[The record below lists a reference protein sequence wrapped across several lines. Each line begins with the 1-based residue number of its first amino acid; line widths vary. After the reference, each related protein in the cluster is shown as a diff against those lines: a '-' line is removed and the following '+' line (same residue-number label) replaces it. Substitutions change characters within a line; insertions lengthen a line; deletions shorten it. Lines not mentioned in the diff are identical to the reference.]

1 MVDMR
6 ASGLAALTAALAL
19 SVGAPAM
26 AATITVFDPPGSTGT
41 YADAINGPGAITGWY
56 LDSKSNAHG
65 FVRAAD
71 GTFTSFDAAGGTQTQ
86 PDSINGKGA
95 IAGYFQG
102 PSFYQSFGRAASG
115 TVTTF
120 YEPGAPAAAPINDRE
135 VV

>member
-19 SVGAPAM
+19 SVSAPAT
-26 AATITVFDPPGSTGT
+26 AAKITVFDVSGSTGT

-71 GTFTSFDAAGGTQTQ
+71 GTYTTFDPKRSAGTDPYGG
-86 PDSINGKGA
+86 INNKGA
-95 IAGYFQG
+95 VAG
-102 PSFYQSFGRAASG
+102 FYSDANEQQHGFLR
-115 TVTTF
+115 T
-120 YEPGAPAAAPINDRE
+120 P
-135 VV
+135 